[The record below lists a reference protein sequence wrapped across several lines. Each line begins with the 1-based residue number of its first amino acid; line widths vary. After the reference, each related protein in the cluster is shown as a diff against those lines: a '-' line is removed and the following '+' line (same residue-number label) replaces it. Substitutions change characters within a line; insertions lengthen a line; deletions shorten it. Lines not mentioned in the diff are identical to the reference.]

1 MGSAETNHQ
10 ARRIP
15 CRASHHRDGARVN
28 PGSRNQV
35 GTVRLAA
42 VRLRPHAEAVL
53 ERRVYLRRKSPYQFR
68 LVSPDLRSSSDRRG
82 SRPMVRR
89 IRAGHRSPGRRSE
102 RDQRARCQTL
112 MRIALVTN
120 LYPPIQTGTAHWTQ
134 ELARHL
140 SRCGYTVTV
149 IACGAASGPMA
160 PPEIDGAAAVYR
172 LPARRLR
179 ASRLLLGFDEF
190 YISNTK
196 ANRRRII
203 DILRERRIQIV
214 HQCGH
219 LLDLTYATPLIARE
233 LGIPCVC
240 SIHTVIHFPASRL
253 VDALMK
259 TLDRTIVRHFGPGR
273 YDSLIALDAETRGYI
288 EQTYHHPRTRTVLV
302 SIDDDVLQRMPVE
315 SDPPPPFRILSI
327 GHVTRMR
334 SRLDLIAAVERLR
347 NRGTRVEMVIVGK
360 LCDPRPVDYVRARGL
375 ENIIRFTGELPR
387 AEVFELART
396 CHMEA
401 HWITVPGLGTAT
413 LEAMALGL
421 PVMAWA

>member
-1 MGSAETNHQ
+1 
-10 ARRIP
+10 
-15 CRASHHRDGARVN
+15 
-28 PGSRNQV
+28 
-35 GTVRLAA
+35 
-42 VRLRPHAEAVL
+42 
-53 ERRVYLRRKSPYQFR
+53 
-68 LVSPDLRSSSDRRG
+68 
-82 SRPMVRR
+82 
-89 IRAGHRSPGRRSE
+89 
-102 RDQRARCQTL
+102 

-421 PVMAWA
+421 PVMAWAFPGLYGDVPLEDGKTLLFATPGDIEQIAGQIERLIQSAPLRRAIGTAGRQLVRNYLSWDTAVLALAAVYGEAVGKPLSVTAAGIAT